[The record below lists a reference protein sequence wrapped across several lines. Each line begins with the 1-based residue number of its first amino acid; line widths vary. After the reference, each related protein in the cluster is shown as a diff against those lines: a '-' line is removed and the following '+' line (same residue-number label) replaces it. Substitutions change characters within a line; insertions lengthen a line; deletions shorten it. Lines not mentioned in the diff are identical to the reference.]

1 MLWSILMIL
10 MLWSIF
16 MILMLWGILMMIVFL
31 MLSGNFRLRL

>member
-31 MLSGNFRLRL
+31 MLSGDFRLRL